1 MDTGVRGGVGL
12 KEVFVAELSELAAGE
27 RRIISAEGKSIGV
40 FNTGSQ
46 IVAVLN
52 ICPHAFAPVC
62 LGKFGGTTLASMPGK
77 FIWGRENEILRCPW
91 HGWEFDLHSGQC
103 LTDRRRL
110 KRFPVVVREGGVF
123 VEV

>member
-1 MDTGVRGGVGL
+1 MPD
-12 KEVFVAELSELAAGE
+12 KSQVFIAALDELAVGE
-27 RRIISAEGKSIGV
+27 RRLISAGGKSIGV

-52 ICPHAFAPVC
+52 LCPHEFAPVC
-62 LGKFGGTTLASMPGK
+62 RGRLSGTTLPSKPGQ
-77 FIWGRENEILRCPW
+77 FIWGRDNEILRCPW

-103 LTDRRRL
+103 LTGRSKLR
-110 KRFPVVVREGGVF
+110 RFPVSIRDGGIY

>member
-1 MDTGVRGGVGL
+1 MPANSQVYVAALADLGRGD
-12 KEVFVAELSELAAGE
+12 
-27 RRIISAEGKSIGV
+27 RRLISIEGKSIGV

-62 LGKFGGTTLASMPGK
+62 RGKLSGTTLPSEPGQ
-77 FIWGRENEILRCPW
+77 FIWGRDNEILRCPW

-103 LTDRRRL
+103 LTDRRQL
-110 KRFPVVVREGGVF
+110 KRFPVVIRDDAIY

>member
-1 MDTGVRGGVGL
+1 VSA
-12 KEVFVAELSELAAGE
+12 KAEVYVAELNDLAPGE
-27 RRIISAEGKSIGV
+27 RRMVSVEDKSIGV

-62 LGKFGGTTLASMPGK
+62 LGKLSGTTLPSAAGQ
-77 FIWGRENEILRCPW
+77 FIWGRDNEILRCPW

-110 KRFPVVVREGGVF
+110 KRFPVTVRDGRIYVKL
-123 VEV
+123 

>member
-1 MDTGVRGGVGL
+1 MSDKSPL
-12 KEVFVAELSELAAGE
+12 FVAHAKELAVGE
-27 RRIISAEGKSIGV
+27 QHLIEKDGKSIGV

-62 LGKFGGTTLASMPGK
+62 RGKIGGTTLPSEPGE
-77 FIWGRENEILRCPW
+77 FVWGRDNEILRCPW

-103 LTDRRRL
+103 LTDWRKL
-110 KRFPVVVREGGVF
+110 KRFPVHIRDGAVYIDV
-123 VEV
+123 

>member
-1 MDTGVRGGVGL
+1 MPAKAQVY
-12 KEVFVAELSELAAGE
+12 VAELGDLPVGA
-27 RRIISAEGKSIGV
+27 RRIIDAAGKSIGV

-52 ICPHAFAPVC
+52 LCPHAFAPVC
-62 LGKFGGTTLASMPGK
+62 HGQLNGTTLPSQPGE
-77 FIWGRENEILRCPW
+77 FIWGRQNEILRCPW

-110 KRFPVVVREGGVF
+110 RRFPVVIRDAAIY

>member
-1 MDTGVRGGVGL
+1 MSTKRQVLVASRGELPVG
-12 KEVFVAELSELAAGE
+12 A
-27 RRIISAEGKSIGV
+27 RRLVEAHGKSIGL
-40 FNTGSQ
+40 FNTGRQ

-52 ICPHAFAPVC
+52 ICPHAYAPVC
-62 LGKFGGTTLASMPGK
+62 RGKLGGTTLPSKAGE

-91 HGWEFDLHSGQC
+91 HGWEFDLHSGAC

-110 KRFPVVVREGGVF
+110 KRFPVQIRDDKIY

>member
-1 MDTGVRGGVGL
+1 MPS
-12 KEVFVAELSELAAGE
+12 KSEVYVSALDELAVGE
-27 RRIISAEGKSIGV
+27 SRIIEAADKSIGV

-52 ICPHAFAPVC
+52 LCPHEFAPVC
-62 LGKFGGTTLASMPGK
+62 RGALGGTTLPSKPGE

-91 HGWEFDLHSGQC
+91 HGWEFDLHTGQC
-103 LTDRRRL
+103 LTDRSKLRRY
-110 KRFPVVVREGGVF
+110 PVIIRDEAIY

>member
-1 MDTGVRGGVGL
+1 MSA
-12 KEVFVAELSELAAGE
+12 KAEVYVAELNDLAPGE
-27 RRIISAEGKSIGV
+27 RRIIADAGRSIGV

-52 ICPHAFAPVC
+52 ICPHAYAPVC
-62 LGKFGGTTLASMPGK
+62 LGKISGTTLPSKPGEY
-77 FIWGRENEILRCPW
+77 IWGRENEILRCPW

-110 KRFPVVVREGGVF
+110 KRFPVTVRDGRIY

>member
-1 MDTGVRGGVGL
+1 MPDKSPL
-12 KEVFVAELSELAAGE
+12 FVAHAKELAVGE
-27 RRIISAEGKSIGV
+27 RRLIEKDGKSIGV

-62 LGKFGGTTLASMPGK
+62 RGKIGGTTLPSEPGE
-77 FIWGRENEILRCPW
+77 FVWGRDNEILRCPW

-103 LTDRRRL
+103 LTDRRKL
-110 KRFPVVVREGGVF
+110 KRFPVHIRDGAVYI
-123 VEV
+123 EV

>member
-1 MDTGVRGGVGL
+1 MSEKTPLFVVR
-12 KEVFVAELSELAAGE
+12 EAELEVGE
-27 RRIISAEGKSIGV
+27 RRIIEADGKSIGV

-46 IVAVLN
+46 VVAVLN

-62 LGKFGGTTLASMPGK
+62 RGKLGGTTLPSQPGE

-103 LTDRRRL
+103 LTDRRKL
-110 KRFPVVVREGGVF
+110 KRFPVHIRDGAVYI
-123 VEV
+123 EV

>member
-1 MDTGVRGGVGL
+1 MSARMR
-12 KEVFVAELSELAAGE
+12 VFVALRDDLAVGE
-27 RRIISAEGKSIGV
+27 RRIIQAEGKSIGV

-62 LGKFGGTTLASMPGK
+62 LGKLGGTTLPSKPGE

-91 HGWEFDLHSGQC
+91 HGWEYDLHSGEC
-103 LTDRRRL
+103 LTDKRKL
-110 KRFPVVVREGGVF
+110 KHFPVVIEDAAIYI
-123 VEV
+123 EL

>member
-1 MDTGVRGGVGL
+1 MPA
-12 KEVFVAELSELAAGE
+12 KEEVFVALLDDLVPGE
-27 RRIISAEGKSIGV
+27 RRIITADGKSIGV

-46 IVAVLN
+46 IVAVQN

-62 LGKFGGTTLASMPGK
+62 LGKLGGTTLPSQPGEY
-77 FIWGRENEILRCPW
+77 IWGRDNEILRCPW

-110 KRFPVVVREGGVF
+110 KRFPVVIREERVY
-123 VEV
+123 VEI

>member
-1 MDTGVRGGVGL
+1 MPS
-12 KEVFVAELSELAAGE
+12 KAEIFVAALDDLPTGE
-27 RRIISAEGKSIGV
+27 RHIITADGKSIGV

-52 ICPHAFAPVC
+52 LCPHALAPVC
-62 LGKFGGTTLASMPGK
+62 LGKLGGTTIPSKPGE
-77 FIWGRENEILRCPW
+77 FVWGHENEILRCPW
-91 HGWEFDLHSGQC
+91 HGWEFDLTSGQC

-110 KRFPVVVREGGVF
+110 KRFPVVIRDGGIF